1 MILAD
6 IARKQIEVFA
16 KAQGFHS
23 VGFAGSED
31 ARTYPQFCDWL
42 DRGYAASMGYLEKRK
57 KAYQNPSGVLPEC
70 RTVVLLT
77 LPYQGHSGT
86 NSVIKLGRKR
96 HLGPFSK
103 STFGSY
109 AAAKEDY
116 HVWIRKKLK
125 PLVRELQTMFP
136 NCMTRAVVDTAP
148 ILERH
153 FANQAGLGW
162 IGKNT
167 MLLNRKIGSYFFLC
181 AILTQADIAGKQAP
195 PEKDH
200 CGTCTACLDA
210 CPTGAFASP
219 YVLDANRCISYW
231 TIEHRGQI
239 PQAVRPS
246 LGPWIFGCDI
256 CQMVCPWN
264 QGIDAEIPDET
275 RPFEVQEKSDCS
287 HWLSLDQDRFDEFYR
302 DTPFWRTGLLSMQRN
317 ALIVAANLREPSA
330 FPWIQEFTNHPNK
343 DLVELA
349 HWALEQYRS
358 GANQEK

>member
-1 MILAD
+1 
-6 IARKQIEVFA
+6 
-16 KAQGFHS
+16 
-23 VGFAGSED
+23 
-31 ARTYPQFCDWL
+31 
-42 DRGYAASMGYLEKRK
+42 
-57 KAYQNPSGVLPEC
+57 
-70 RTVVLLT
+70 
-77 LPYQGHSGT
+77 
-86 NSVIKLGRKR
+86 
-96 HLGPFSK
+96 
-103 STFGSY
+103 
-109 AAAKEDY
+109 
-116 HVWIRKKLK
+116 
-125 PLVRELQTMFP
+125 
-136 NCMTRAVVDTAP
+136 MTRAVVDTAP

-153 FANQAGLGW
+153 FANQSGLGW

-167 MLLNRKIGSYFFLC
+167 MLLNRQIGSYFFLC
-181 AILTQADIAGKQAP
+181 AILTQADIAGNQVPRA
-195 PEKDH
+195 KDH

-264 QGIDAEIPDET
+264 QRINAVIPEEIK
-275 RPFEVQEKSDCS
+275 PFEVQEKSDCS
-287 HWLSLDQDRFDEFYR
+287 HWLSLDQDRFDKLYR

-330 FPWIQEFTNHPNK
+330 FPWIQKFTNHPNQ

-349 HWALEQYRS
+349 HWALEEYRS
-358 GANQEK
+358 GTNQVK

>member
-1 MILAD
+1 MILAE
-6 IARKQIEVFA
+6 IARKQIEDFA

-23 VGFAGSED
+23 VGFAASEE

-42 DRGYAASMGYLEKRK
+42 DLGYAASMGYLEKRR

-77 LPYQGHSGT
+77 LPYQGHCGT

-96 HLGPFSK
+96 RLGPFSK

-116 HVWIRKKLK
+116 HVWIRRKLK
-125 PLVRELQTMFP
+125 PLVRELRTMFP
-136 NCMTRAVVDTAP
+136 RCMTRAVVDTAP

-153 FANQAGLGW
+153 FANQSGLGW

-167 MLLNRKIGSYFFLC
+167 MLLNRQIGSYFFLC
-181 AILTQADIAGKQAP
+181 AILTQADIAGNQVPRA
-195 PEKDH
+195 KDH

-264 QGIDAEIPDET
+264 QRINAVIPEEIK
-275 RPFEVQEKSDCS
+275 PFEVQEKSDCS
-287 HWLSLDQDRFDEFYR
+287 HWLSLDQDRFDKLYR

-330 FPWIQEFTNHPNK
+330 FPWIQKFTNHPNQ

-349 HWALEQYRS
+349 HWALEEYRS
-358 GANQEK
+358 GTNQVK